1 MRIISGFLKGRR
13 FNPPKS
19 FKARP
24 TTDIAR
30 ESLFNILINRREFS
44 ELKVLDLFGG
54 TGSISYEFASR
65 GCEDITTVELNYNH
79 YNFIKKTA
87 KDFNLCSFIRVVKA
101 DCFKFVAK
109 TTETFDLVFA
119 DPPFDL
125 KQFDTI
131 PYHFFQYTLLKEN
144 GMFILEHSDKKSF
157 VNHPNFIE
165 VKKYGKVH
173 FSFFENKSQ
182 TLNSFVNY

>member
-13 FNPPKS
+13 FSPPKS

-30 ESLFNILINRREFS
+30 ESLFNILVNRVNFE
-44 ELKVLDLFGG
+44 ELKVLDLFAG

-65 GCEDITTVELNYNH
+65 GCEDITTIELNYNH
-79 YNFIKKTA
+79 YIFIKKTIQELEI
-87 KDFNLCSFIRVVKA
+87 DQFIRILKA
-101 DCFKFVAK
+101 DAFKYLQK
-109 TTETFDLVFA
+109 TSEKFDLVFA

-125 KQFDTI
+125 KNFDTI
-131 PYHFFQYTLLKEN
+131 PDHFFKQHLLKED
-144 GMFILEHSDKKSF
+144 GIFILEHSDKKTFES
-157 VNHPNFIE
+157 HPYFKE

-173 FSFFENKSQ
+173 FSFFS
-182 TLNSFVNY
+182 